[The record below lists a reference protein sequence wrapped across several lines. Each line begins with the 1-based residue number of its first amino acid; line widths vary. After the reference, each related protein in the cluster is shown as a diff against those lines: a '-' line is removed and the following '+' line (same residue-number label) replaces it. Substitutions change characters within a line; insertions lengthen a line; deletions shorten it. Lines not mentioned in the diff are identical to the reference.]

1 MHRSIFVFTGFFS
14 IASANGTSMAI
25 TPTQCALQAWSTE
38 RAPIGLKVR
47 DQPGKTGRVIGTL
60 PPDLPDA
67 SAAVSF
73 DVIGS
78 SDGWLKI
85 RNAVDLAGP
94 SAKDNGAGVKLPRRI
109 YTGEGWVHGSKV
121 RVAVQSAKGY
131 AAPGGKGEPSID
143 FGENWATEGA
153 QVSAVLACDGVW
165 SQVELRAMDGEDGA
179 KARQVLGGKSTVR
192 AWFSNICGMRE
203 TTCDSK
209 SKPGS

>member
-1 MHRSIFVFTGFFS
+1 VRRSILVSAGLLI

-25 TPTQCALQAWSTE
+25 AQTQCKLQAWSTQ
-38 RAPIGLKVR
+38 RDPAGLNVR
-47 DQPGKTGRVIGTL
+47 DQPGKAGRVIGTL

-67 SAAVSF
+67 SAAVGF

-85 RNAVDLAGP
+85 KNAVDLAGP
-94 SAKDNGAGVKLPRRI
+94 SAKDKGAKVKLPRKI
-109 YTGEGWVHGSKV
+109 YSGEGWVHGSKV
-121 RVAVQSAKGY
+121 RVAVQTAKGY

-143 FGENWATEGA
+143 FGENWATEYA
-153 QVSAVLACDGVW
+153 RVSAVLACDGAW
-165 SQVELRAMDGEDGA
+165 SQIELRAMDGEDGA
-179 KARQVLGGKSTVR
+179 KARQVLGGKGTVR